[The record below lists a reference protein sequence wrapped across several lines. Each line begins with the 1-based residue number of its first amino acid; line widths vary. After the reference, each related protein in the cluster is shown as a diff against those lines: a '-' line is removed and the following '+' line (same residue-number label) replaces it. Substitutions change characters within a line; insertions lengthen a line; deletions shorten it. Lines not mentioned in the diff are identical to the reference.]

1 MQKIVFDVFTDLDPD
16 HLNKVGHEI
25 YLKWLDFATGMTE
38 LGGRRIS
45 NPTGK
50 YASSI
55 RYRRYGASRVAI
67 VADENVAPEARIL
80 ETGHKP
86 IDMLEHL
93 AMGAVYPMHRG
104 TGGAGAYV
112 GGGARAKKMWASTRA
127 AGFSGFA
134 STPNS
139 RGARGASNTSGTGPA
154 WTIPAM
160 PAYSPAFIL
169 AELVRQAHGV
179 KRPMFQ

>member
-1 MQKIVFDVFTDLDPD
+1 MERIIFDVFTDLDPE

-25 YLKWLDFATGMTE
+25 FLKWLDFATGMTE
-38 LGGRRIS
+38 LGGKRIA

-55 RYRRYGASRVAI
+55 RYRRYGAARVAI

-93 AMGAVYPMHRG
+93 AMGTAYPIHRG

-112 GGGARAKKMWASTRA
+112 GGGERAKKMWAAARR

-139 RGARGASNTSGTGPA
+139 RAGRGPANSSGTGPA

-169 AELVRQAHGV
+169 AELVRQQYGV
-179 KRPMFQ
+179 GKPMMQ